1 MSGIEVRPWF
11 IGTARGI
18 AEGAA
23 LFVLFALSAAVSGPD
38 VPDAVASWAPI
49 IFAVVRSAEG
59 FVDDRIDPTVR
70 RGPFR
75 GDTPT

>member
-1 MSGIEVRPWF
+1 MSGLEVRPWV

-23 LFVLFALSAAVSGPD
+23 LFVLFALSQAVSGPD
-38 VPDAVASWAPI
+38 IPDAVTSWSPI
-49 IFAVVRSAEG
+49 IFAVVRSLEG
-59 FVDDRIDPTVR
+59 LADDRIDPTVR

-75 GDTPT
+75 GDSPT